1 MIKLEDFLSLQG
13 SKIHNRVYFRRSSI
27 TGVSIDSRTVKKSE
41 AFFSIKGES
50 TDGHKFLRDVVKKG
64 VSLVIIN
71 RGSLAAVKKILS
83 ETSYITVPDTILALG
98 ELARNHRRKFDIPVL
113 CIGGSNGKTTTKDLV
128 SAVLS
133 SNFNVLK
140 TEGNFNNHIG
150 LPLTLLRL
158 KKKHDFAVL
167 EVGCSH
173 FGEIKY
179 LNGIAEPCFGM
190 VTNIGKEHLEFFKN
204 EKGVAKAEFELYDY
218 LRKKKS
224 AVCFMNMDDKFIREY
239 AKKVN
244 DNNKFTYSYGYKTD
258 VKGKFIKFN
267 KDFEPVIKV
276 TGYGKEFDVR
286 ISTFGKHS
294 IYNGLAAV
302 AVGLFFGVSQ
312 AKIKKALGN
321 FKQASSKRME
331 ITRSKG
337 VIFVNDAYNSN
348 PNSVVM
354 GLETMNEYKGKGEKY
369 VVLSDMLEL
378 GRTSKKEHAEI
389 GKLVKKM
396 GFGNLYTYGP
406 DSYNTFKAAI
416 GVENNFY
423 FETKEDMTGMLKA
436 VLNDGDVVYIKGSR
450 GMKMEDVL
458 NRLLN

>member
-1 MIKLEDFLSLQG
+1 MIKIDDLLNLKG
-13 SKIHNRVYFRRSSI
+13 SKVHNRVYFRRSNL

-41 AFFSIKGES
+41 AFFAIKGES
-50 TDGHKFLRDVVKKG
+50 TDGHKFLKDVVKKG
-64 VSLVIIN
+64 VSLVIIDSRN
-71 RGSLAAVKKILS
+71 MAAVKKFLS
-83 ETSYITVPDTILALG
+83 ETSYITVPDTTLALG
-98 ELARNHRRKFDIPVL
+98 ELARNHRRKFDVPVL

-150 LPLTLLRL
+150 LPLTLLRMN
-158 KKKHDFAVL
+158 KKHDFAVL
-167 EVGCSH
+167 EVGCNH

-179 LNGIAEPCFGM
+179 LMDIAEPRYGM
-190 VTNIGKEHLEFFKN
+190 VTNIGKEHLEFFKT

-224 AVCFMNMDDKFIREY
+224 AVCFMNMDDKHIRGY
-239 AKKVN
+239 SKKVSK
-244 DNNKFTYSYGYKTD
+244 DNQFTYSYEYKTD
-258 VKGKFIKFN
+258 VKGKFVKFN
-267 KDFEPVIKV
+267 KNFEPVIKV
-276 TGYGKEFDVR
+276 KGLRKEFELK

-294 IYNGLAAV
+294 IYNGLAA
-302 AVGLFFGVSQ
+302 AATGLFFGVPH

-331 ITRSKG
+331 ITKSRG
-337 VIFVNDAYNSN
+337 IIFVNDAYNSN

-354 GLETMNEYKGKGEKY
+354 GLETINEYQGKGEKY

-378 GRTSKKEHAEI
+378 GKTSRKEHSDI
-389 GKLVKKM
+389 GRLVKRM
-396 GFGNLYTYGP
+396 GFRNLYTYGP
-406 DSYNTFKAAI
+406 DSYSTFKSAI

-423 FETKEDMTGMLKA
+423 FETKEDMTGMLKT
-436 VLNDGDVVYIKGSR
+436 VLNEGDVVYIKGSR
-450 GMKMEDVL
+450 GMKMEEVL
-458 NRLLN
+458 NGLLN